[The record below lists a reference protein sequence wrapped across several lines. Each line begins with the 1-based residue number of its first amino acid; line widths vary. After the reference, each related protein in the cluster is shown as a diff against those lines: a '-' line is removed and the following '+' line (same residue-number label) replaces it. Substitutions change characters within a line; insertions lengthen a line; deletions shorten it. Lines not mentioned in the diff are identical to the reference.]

1 MRKSL
6 LTLIVTS
13 VFAIS
18 LQAQKAKSPV
28 SINDPALGLNQMITL
43 QPGKTWVWLGDFFP
57 YVSAIDSV
65 TVPVNYPGVAISNL
79 RYSWNREAKADSME
93 LWWEGD
99 GNGKESALQY
109 FQIWSGGVSTT
120 VPVRKSEKVLREF
133 RWRAPLHVYT
143 GVKIKGTFNAWNAN
157 NLSLRWEEEIG
168 RAHV

>member
-18 LQAQKAKSPV
+18 LQAQKAKTPL

-65 TVPVNYPGVAISNL
+65 TVPVNYPGVAIS
-79 RYSWNREAKADSME
+79 K
-93 LWWEGD
+93 
-99 GNGKESALQY
+99 
-109 FQIWSGGVSTT
+109 
-120 VPVRKSEKVLREF
+120 
-133 RWRAPLHVYT
+133 
-143 GVKIKGTFNAWNAN
+143 
-157 NLSLRWEEEIG
+157 IG